1 MTIRWKL
8 FLAFAGM
15 AGLVGLTAALGVKEL
30 GETTAALRETGATT
44 LREVQET
51 NRAAAAVLAVRT
63 AIDEELA
70 RGGGTGGEATRA
82 AREAGF
88 RQLAEAIGGLRAEA
102 DEVLAGA
109 VGAERAEELEHIGA
123 IDTLDGARREW
134 EALAARLE
142 SPAGASA
149 AGIHDQNEALET
161 TLMSDMLALQ
171 DHARAEISEVL
182 EATARQAARQ
192 WYMTLAVGAAAL
204 VLAAGIACWTA
215 VPLGRRMAAVRQ
227 TAAALGRGDL
237 SARIE
242 VTGRDEITALAET
255 FNGMAAGLGESQRA
269 LVAAAE
275 RAQAANLAKSSFL
288 ANMSH
293 EIRTPMTAIMGYAEA
308 LLDPEQT
315 ASDRQDGL
323 QVIRRSAKHLL
334 DVISDI
340 LDISK
345 IEADKMTVERIP
357 MDLLQATVD
366 VVSLMRPRAAAKGL
380 RLAVTFGDWLPRTVR
395 SDPVRVKQVLMNLLG
410 NGIKFTERGEVRL
423 HVSCEDRGGTAAAA
437 YDVCDTGI
445 GMTAEQL
452 GRLFQPFA
460 QADESMTR
468 RFGGTGLGLTISRRL
483 AELLGGGL
491 SAESVPGVGSRFRAT
506 FDGGP
511 LAGVERLTGVTEAMM
526 PAPQAGDDGGR
537 PVALRGEVLLVE
549 DGPDNQ
555 RLISMHLRRA
565 GATVSVAENGRVG
578 VARAAAGKFDVIL
591 MDMQMPV
598 LDGYAAAREL
608 RAAGCTTPI
617 IALTAHAMAED
628 RAKCLAAGC
637 TDYLTK
643 PVGKRALLTALLR
656 YMPGADGG
664 AGGVRSAAA
673 DDPDMKEAVAE
684 FVGELPA
691 RVAALRAL
699 AGADDADGV
708 RRLVHQL
715 KGAGGGYGFDRMTE
729 LAAAAEAALRAQADV
744 AACRRE
750 VDALVAFIESID
762 GYGTTEGR
770 VNGQAA
776 GH

>member
-1 MTIRWKL
+1 
-8 FLAFAGM
+8 
-15 AGLVGLTAALGVKEL
+15 
-30 GETTAALRETGATT
+30 
-44 LREVQET
+44 
-51 NRAAAAVLAVRT
+51 
-63 AIDEELA
+63 
-70 RGGGTGGEATRA
+70 
-82 AREAGF
+82 
-88 RQLAEAIGGLRAEA
+88 
-102 DEVLAGA
+102 
-109 VGAERAEELEHIGA
+109 
-123 IDTLDGARREW
+123 
-134 EALAARLE
+134 
-142 SPAGASA
+142 
-149 AGIHDQNEALET
+149 
-161 TLMSDMLALQ
+161 
-171 DHARAEISEVL
+171 
-182 EATARQAARQ
+182 
-192 WYMTLAVGAAAL
+192 
-204 VLAAGIACWTA
+204 
-215 VPLGRRMAAVRQ
+215 
-227 TAAALGRGDL
+227 
-237 SARIE
+237 
-242 VTGRDEITALAET
+242 
-255 FNGMAAGLGESQRA
+255 
-269 LVAAAE
+269 
-275 RAQAANLAKSSFL
+275 
-288 ANMSH
+288 
-293 EIRTPMTAIMGYAEA
+293 
-308 LLDPEQT
+308 
-315 ASDRQDGL
+315 
-323 QVIRRSAKHLL
+323 
-334 DVISDI
+334 
-340 LDISK
+340 
-345 IEADKMTVERIP
+345 
-357 MDLLQATVD
+357 
-366 VVSLMRPRAAAKGL
+366 
-380 RLAVTFGDWLPRTVR
+380 
-395 SDPVRVKQVLMNLLG
+395 
-410 NGIKFTERGEVRL
+410 
-423 HVSCEDRGGTAAAA
+423 
-437 YDVCDTGI
+437 
-445 GMTAEQL
+445 
-452 GRLFQPFA
+452 
-460 QADESMTR
+460 
-468 RFGGTGLGLTISRRL
+468 
-483 AELLGGGL
+483 
-491 SAESVPGVGSRFRAT
+491 VGSRFRAT